1 VYTTGTDEREKAM
14 NTLTDINAHLFPITD
29 GGATYHDMAAYAYDV
44 AAGALSE
51 DEPKFDLDAID
62 AYEAAAQAHDRRVD
76 ALTAKFVN
84 VAMHTKF
91 DTVDDLVIAW
101 WEVEW

>member
-1 VYTTGTDEREKAM
+1 MTTDEREKAM

-44 AAGALSE
+44 AVGALTQ

-62 AYEAAAQAHDRRVD
+62 AYEAAAQAHDARVD

-91 DTVDDLVIAW
+91 DTVDDLVMAW
-101 WEVEW
+101 WEVLPD

>member
-1 VYTTGTDEREKAM
+1 M
-14 NTLTDINAHLFPITD
+14 NTLTDINSHLFPITD

-44 AAGALSE
+44 AVGALTQ
-51 DEPKFDLDAID
+51 DEPKFDLNALD
-62 AYEAAAQAHDRRVD
+62 AYEAAAQAHDARVE

-84 VAMHTKF
+84 VAMHNRF

-101 WEVEW
+101 WEVLPD

>member
-1 VYTTGTDEREKAM
+1 M
-14 NTLTDINAHLFPITD
+14 NTLTDINAHLFPIND

-44 AAGALSE
+44 AVGRSRKTSRCSTSTLWT
-51 DEPKFDLDAID
+51 
-62 AYEAAAQAHDRRVD
+62 AYEAAARAHDARVD

-101 WEVEW
+101 WEVLPD